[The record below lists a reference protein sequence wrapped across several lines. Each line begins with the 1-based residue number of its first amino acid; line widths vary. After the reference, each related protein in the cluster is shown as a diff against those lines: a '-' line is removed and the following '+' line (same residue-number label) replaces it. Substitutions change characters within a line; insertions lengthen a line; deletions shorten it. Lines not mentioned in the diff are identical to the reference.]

1 MNNHINPILYKIY
14 LPLHKKLGAHIV
26 HRRRRKSADY
36 IEIVFLSPTVD
47 SLEGHL
53 NTLKQAEKDGF
64 WVICRAQRGK
74 HAFYRGRQVF
84 QLFLSPVHP
93 KKQRAQ
99 QFQTISNDIKQHQ
112 TTWEDISF
120 DPIPLRRLKS
130 FARRRQAFSR
140 VFLGSMTPLLE

>member
-1 MNNHINPILYKIY
+1 MNSHINPILYKIY
-14 LPLHKKLGAHIV
+14 LPLHKKLGAKIV
-26 HRRRRKSADY
+26 HRRHRKSSDY

-53 NTLKQAEKDGF
+53 NTLKQAEKAGF

-74 HAFYRGRQVF
+74 HAIYRGRQVF

-93 KKQRAQ
+93 KKQRDQA
-99 QFQTISNDIKQHQ
+99 SSLGASHDNAASSPS
-112 TTWEDISF
+112 DISF
-120 DPIPLRRLKS
+120 DPIPLRRLQS